1 VTFDPYL
8 LILKLPSSLHAFRIN
23 LNVLRSI
30 FELQPVY
37 GGGQIDRRTDVV
49 QYVTLSLSYGPRNNL
64 ADELMADDDCVEYRS
79 SDIADGH

>member
-1 VTFDPYL
+1 M
-8 LILKLPSSLHAFRIN
+8 
-23 LNVLRSI
+23 